1 MLLYFFIA
9 FALFI
14 YICYNSFMLDG
25 NLSNL
30 NNFSKVNP
38 YSKIGIANAMPTN
51 NIRIVESA
59 NQNSRSKEY
68 VQKQNIR
75 EVYSKNLSPSSSF
88 STEKFLK
95 SKSILT
101 PVYVHNEAKTKY
113 EMVSKIPME
122 KKELNSQVDLFA

>member
-1 MLLYFFIA
+1 MLE
-9 FALFI
+9 
-14 YICYNSFMLDG
+14 G
-25 NLSNL
+25 NLSNF
-30 NNFSKVNP
+30 NTFSKVNP
-38 YSKIGIANAMPTN
+38 FSKIGIANAMPTN
-51 NIRIVESA
+51 NIRIVEPA
-59 NQNSRSKEY
+59 NQNERSKEY

-75 EVYSKNLSPSSSF
+75 EIYSKNLSPSSSSI

-95 SKSILT
+95 SRSILT

>member
-1 MLLYFFIA
+1 
-9 FALFI
+9 
-14 YICYNSFMLDG
+14 MLDG

-75 EVYSKNLSPSSSF
+75 EIYSKNLSPSSSF

>member
-1 MLLYFFIA
+1 MKPPM
-9 FALFI
+9 
-14 YICYNSFMLDG
+14 SDPTQV
-25 NLSNL
+25 SNIT
-30 NNFSKVNP
+30 NI
-38 YSKIGIANAMPTN
+38 KIFKCTKNE
-51 NIRIVESA
+51 RV
-59 NQNSRSKEY
+59 KKY

-75 EVYSKNLSPSSSF
+75 EIYSKNLSPSSSF

-122 KKELNSQVDLFA
+122 KKDLNSQVDLFA

>member
-1 MLLYFFIA
+1 
-9 FALFI
+9 
-14 YICYNSFMLDG
+14 MLDG

-30 NNFSKVNP
+30 NTFSKVNP

-51 NIRIVESA
+51 NIRTVEPA

-75 EVYSKNLSPSSSF
+75 EIYSKNLSPSSSL